1 MIQVRDLRKSFGRVE
16 ALKGVSVG
24 CPRGQVTALVGPNGS
39 GKTTLMKALLGLVRP
54 DAGFLSIAGRP
65 VDGDPALRLAMGYM
79 PQVPHY
85 PDNLTVEEL
94 LELVGG
100 VRAAAGAAPGDIAD
114 WPGREDPALPPSLF
128 DLAHVLKRRL
138 RGLSGGTL
146 QRVGAELAWRSGA
159 PLLVLD
165 EPTAGL
171 DPLASSRLKDRL
183 RADRAGGR
191 TVLVSSH
198 VLADL
203 QELADHVIFLL
214 DGRVRYEGPLAD
226 LLTLTGEDRLERAVA
241 SLMRREAA

>member
-24 CPRGQVTALVGPNGS
+24 CPRGRVTALVGPNGS

-54 DAGFLSIAGRP
+54 DAGSMSIGGRAL
-65 VDGDPALRLAMGYM
+65 DGDPALRLAVGYM

-100 VRAAAGAAPGDIAD
+100 VRAAAGPAPADIAD
-114 WPGREDPALPPSLF
+114 WPGRGDPALPPSLF

-203 QELADHVIFLL
+203 QELADHVVFLL

-226 LLTLTGEDRLERAVA
+226 LLALTGEDRLERAVA